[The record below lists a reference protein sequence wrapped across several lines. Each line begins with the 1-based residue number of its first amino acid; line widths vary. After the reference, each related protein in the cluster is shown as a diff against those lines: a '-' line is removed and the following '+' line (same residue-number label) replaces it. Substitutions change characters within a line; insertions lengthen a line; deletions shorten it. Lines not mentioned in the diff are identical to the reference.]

1 MAKRQKFD
9 YSEEFLRLGFTSI
22 VTNNEIRPQCVLC
35 MEVLAHS
42 SLKTAKLRRHL
53 ETKHSN
59 HATESLEYFKSKEFQ
74 IKRSRI
80 DRPPALGGTA
90 FSYEKATR
98 ASFVASWLIAKNKMP
113 HTVGENLVKP
123 VTIEMAQIMCGDTIA
138 NKFRMVPLSNDTVR
152 RSENIAFTHCFLHRE
167 NLAAKHMQENLE
179 EVFREVIVVVNFIK
193 ARALN
198 SQLFEFLCKKM
209 GSSYSH
215 LRFFSNVRW
224 LSRGKVLSRVA
235 ALRKETAIF
244 LRDQNHHL
252 ADRFENETW
261 IAKVLYMAD
270 IFNHLNQLNSSTQGR
285 GKIQLDVMEDIE
297 AFKGKICLWRNR
309 MERGRIASFPDLNE
323 FLESSVIQLS
333 DISPVFI
340 EHLTALEQEMNKYIP
355 SDRKL
360 LEKYKWVRNPFAA
373 SALVADT
380 DDVEGLAE
388 ELIEMQNSQL
398 LKDQFSGMTISQ
410 FWAQLSSQN
419 VYRTLCTE
427 ATKVLLPFPTS
438 YLCEAAFSV
447 LAMMMK
453 TKHRNQLRPEHDLRC
468 ALSVIEPNFDELV
481 RSCQHQ
487 CSH

>member
-1 MAKRQKFD
+1 MP
-9 YSEEFLRLGFTSI
+9 S
-22 VTNNEIRPQCVLC
+22 P
-35 MEVLAHS
+35 
-42 SLKTAKLRRHL
+42 
-53 ETKHSN
+53 
-59 HATESLEYFKSKEFQ
+59 
-74 IKRSRI
+74 
-80 DRPPALGGTA
+80 TA
-90 FSYEKATR
+90 FYIGKI
-98 ASFVASWLIAKNKMP
+98 LQQN
-113 HTVGENLVKP
+113 
-123 VTIEMAQIMCGDTIA
+123 
-138 NKFRMVPLSNDTVR
+138 
-152 RSENIAFTHCFLHRE
+152 
-167 NLAAKHMQENLE
+167 MQENLE

-198 SQLFEFLCKKM
+198 SRLFEVLCEEM

-215 LRFFSNVRW
+215 LLFFSNVRW

-323 FLESSVIQLS
+323 FLEPSVIQLS

-447 LAMMMK
+447 LAMVK